1 MSYYTEP
8 EDSQNTWEK
17 VKVVLDLSHYL
28 TKKII
33 SDATGADTSNLSTK
47 SYFIAL
53 KEKFDKVDI
62 SKLANVP
69 ISLIHSKTKVDD
81 LDVGKWKTVLIR
93 IEKINWCSE

>member
-33 SDATGADTSNLSTK
+33 SDDTSNLSTK

-81 LDVGKWKTVLIR
+81 LDVGKWKTVPIR